1 METELEAF
9 KTKPILGMELHNN
22 VNMLIPLNGTV

>member
-9 KTKPILGMELHNN
+9 KMKPILGMELNIN
-22 VNMLIPLNGTV
+22 VNVLIPLNCTL